1 MGRRRALL
9 VATYEY
15 EDTGLR
21 QLVSPAQDAEA
32 LAVVLEDPAIA
43 GYEVQVLI
51 NEPSSRVGEAID
63 EFYATAERDDLTL
76 LYFSGHGLK
85 DDSGRLYLAMKNTKR
100 ERLRFTALPAH
111 MVDEA
116 VNECVARQ
124 KLLILDCCYGGAY
137 AVQQL
142 AKADTAV
149 DTKAELGGRGRIVLT
164 ATESTQYAFEGAKV
178 HGQASQSVFTRCIV
192 EGLRSGAADLNA
204 DGDITA
210 DELYQYTYDAVVAE
224 QPNQRP
230 KQIADVQGRTVI
242 AANPHW
248 ELPPRII
255 TDLESPAHRDAAL
268 QQLGQ
273 LLEATNDRVRR
284 TARAKLVELLDND
297 SRAIADTARAYL
309 DRPPVR
315 AQPVVAPVSPVR
327 RPTGPTFGAAAR
339 AAARRWRHRVNLL
352 RGPAATVRNATS
364 SWWLVGLLT
373 LAAGLAIWAAALGAT
388 PYTIGVAAVLTIAV
402 AVQFR
407 AVDTAFAAG
416 LLAPGVL
423 SAAIVAGDLTKQTYL
438 GIHDPLPRELFT
450 AAHAIWLATAVVGL
464 LKWRPPKP
472 GLRFSQL
479 IPAAIAAALVL
490 VAVVERYRSLHEY
503 NTLPHLTYPAF
514 LGLIAAEFALIG
526 PLLDFGRAFTI
537 GWVVGGFAIWLGLF
551 GTPRGLGDPWTVVA
565 ALLAIWLL
573 IGVLVVTRS
582 RPGAPIRRLVMMA
595 PLLAPV
601 VLGAVAFAVVPPAPR
616 SPTVVA
622 VAVSPDDR
630 TLYAT
635 DFANGRLLKFDT
647 TTREQIGD
655 ALPVGRAPGR
665 FLLAPDGKTLYVA
678 NSTSDSI
685 SVIDVAAWKVVGTPI
700 AVAPQP
706 VDLSLSLAAHRL
718 YVLSR
723 TSETIT
729 EIDTKTRQTV
739 GGPLASGSS
748 PSDLEVDAKGEWLYV
763 AHRDAGTVS
772 VIDTATRQ
780 PARSPIKVVT
790 DQSDLASGPDA
801 VPPGPTDLAPGPDG
815 LIYAISRTSYA
826 AINTKVKTSRPTPFT
841 LPDRESSAVVGADGK
856 HLYILGD
863 SGSDEAIRVVDV
875 GSREVVGTLAANLG
889 AAANLA
895 VSTDGQ
901 RIYVSNFYREGIIVL
916 DGAGP
921 KEIGMIEIGR

>member
-116 VNECVARQ
+116 VNESVARQ

-255 TDLESPAHRDAAL
+255 SDLESPAHRDAAL
-268 QQLGQ
+268 QQLGL

-315 AQPVVAPVSPVR
+315 PQPVAAPISPVR

-339 AAARRWRHRVNLL
+339 AAVRRWRHRVNLL
-352 RGPAATVRNATS
+352 RGPAATVRDATS
-364 SWWLVGLLT
+364 SWWLVGLLAV
-373 LAAGLAIWAAALGAT
+373 AAGLAIWAAALRAT
-388 PYTIGVAAVLTIAV
+388 PYTIGVAAVLTSAV
-402 AVQFR
+402 VVQFR
-407 AVDTAFAAG
+407 AVDTALAAG
-416 LLAPGVL
+416 LLPPGVL
-423 SAAIVAGDLTKQTYL
+423 SAAIVAGDLIHL
-438 GIHDPLPRELFT
+438 GIHDNLPRALFI
-450 AAHAIWLATAVVGL
+450 AAHALWLAAAIVGL

-472 GLRFSQL
+472 GLRLGQL
-479 IPAAIAAALVL
+479 IPAVVAAALVL
-490 VAVVERYRSLHEY
+490 IVVVSDYRSPHQLGGA
-503 NTLPHLTYPAF
+503 PHLTYPVAI
-514 LGLIAAEFALIG
+514 GLIAAEFALIG
-526 PLLDFGRAFTI
+526 PLLDLGRSFTI
-537 GWVVGGFAIWLGLF
+537 GWVVGGFALWLGLF
-551 GTPRGLGDPWTVVA
+551 DAPRSLTFPSTVVA
-565 ALLAIWLL
+565 ALLAVWLL
-573 IGVLVVTRS
+573 IGVLVVTRR
-582 RPGAPIRRLVMMA
+582 RPGAPIRRLVMLT

-601 VLGAVAFAVVPPAPR
+601 VLGAVAFAVVPPALQTPG
-616 SPTVVA
+616 VLDVA
-622 VAVSPDDR
+622 LSSDDR
-630 TLYAT
+630 TLYAA
-635 DFANGRLLKFDT
+635 DFTNGRILKFDT
-647 TTREQIGD
+647 TTREQVGD
-655 ALPVGRAPGR
+655 ALPVGRTPAR
-665 FLLAPDGKTLYVA
+665 VLLAPDGTTIYVA
-678 NSTSDSI
+678 NAGSDSI

-700 AVAPQP
+700 AVAPGP
-706 VDLSLSLAAHRL
+706 LELALSPATHRL
-718 YVLSR
+718 YVLSPK
-723 TSETIT
+723 SETIT
-729 EIDTKTRQTV
+729 EIDTETRQTV
-739 GGPLASGSS
+739 GGPLASGPS
-748 PSDLEVDAKGEWLYV
+748 PSDLAVDAKGTWLYV
-763 AHRDAGTVS
+763 ANRDAGTVS
-772 VIDTATRQ
+772 ATDTTTRQ
-780 PARSPIKVVT
+780 AARSPIAVGAGPA
-790 DQSDLASGPDA
+790 DLALS
-801 VPPGPTDLAPGPDG
+801 PDG
-815 LIYAISRTSYA
+815 SLYVISKASYSV
-826 AINTKVKTSRPTPFT
+826 INTNVRSSRPTPIT
-841 LPDRESSAVVGADGK
+841 LPETESSAAVGADGK
-856 HLYILGD
+856 YLYLRGG
-863 SGSDEAIRVVDV
+863 SGSKDAIRVVDV
-875 GSREVVGTLAANLG
+875 GLREVVRTLAADLG
-889 AAANLA
+889 GLIKLS
-895 VSTDGQ
+895 VSSDGG
-901 RIYVSNFYREGIIVL
+901 RIYASSLVQRGIIVI

-921 KEIGMIEIGR
+921 KEIGLIEIGR